1 MSLLHFILE
10 YVHIIKLYFQ
20 NINRHEYKVE
30 NLIFKKE
37 RGIRC
42 PLRLPGLTFIK
53 KRQEKHSEL

>member
-1 MSLLHFILE
+1 M
-10 YVHIIKLYFQ
+10 
-20 NINRHEYKVE
+20 NKVE